1 MPNEPQNTHG
11 TTLRQQLKAA
21 AEATAQEQR
30 ARKEAAAQAK
40 DAKPRASHSAGKRKD
55 ASDAAAKGKGGV
67 TKRRASKAQVNS
79 LQERDQKKKDKSKQ
93 DAKEMLQDLKPL
105 DAVKRFVGNMG
116 LGWRILAVFVV
127 SVLIVGVVLYPIGCT
142 YYQAM
147 RQEQQLQAVLDA
159 VNERNQSIQDENDE
173 LETDEG
179 IENQAREEYGWV
191 KEGEH
196 ATVVTNGGDNSA
208 EMPSQVDE
216 SQIEPPHTWYYD
228 ILDVIFQSK
237 V

>member
-40 DAKPRASHSAGKRKD
+40 DAKTRTSHSAGKHKD
-55 ASDAAAKGKGGV
+55 ASDVAAKGKGGV

-173 LETDEG
+173 L
-179 IENQAREEYGWV
+179 
-191 KEGEH
+191 
-196 ATVVTNGGDNSA
+196 
-208 EMPSQVDE
+208 
-216 SQIEPPHTWYYD
+216 
-228 ILDVIFQSK
+228 
-237 V
+237 